1 MAQHLH
7 HRLHL
12 QTAGSFC
19 CHDIT
24 TDLQALIDRSGI
36 SDGLLVATGQHT
48 TTALALNENEERL
61 LADIER
67 FFLELAAPERPWL
80 HNHLHLRPGMP
91 SDEPRN
97 SHVHLIALTL
107 GNQLPAGG
115 GGQDRPWPLAIAAAH
130 PPGRGRQRPLQ
141 GDHRSYGWFV
151 AEPCTAI
158 PVSIRWIGGAP
169 RPCCQRLSTDQ

>member
-1 MAQHLH
+1 MVIDVRPTSPMAQHLH

-80 HNHLHLRPGMP
+80 HNHLHLRRVCRRMN
-91 SDEPRN
+91 R
-97 SHVHLIALTL
+97 
-107 GNQLPAGG
+107 
-115 GGQDRPWPLAIAAAH
+115 
-130 PPGRGRQRPLQ
+130 
-141 GDHRSYGWFV
+141 
-151 AEPCTAI
+151 AI
-158 PVSIRWIGGAP
+158 PT
-169 RPCCQRLSTDQ
+169 ST